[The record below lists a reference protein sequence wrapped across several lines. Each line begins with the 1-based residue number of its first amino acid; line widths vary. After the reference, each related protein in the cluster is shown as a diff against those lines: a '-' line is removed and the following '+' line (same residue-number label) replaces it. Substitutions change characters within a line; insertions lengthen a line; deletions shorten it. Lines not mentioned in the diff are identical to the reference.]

1 MTLTVTLAAAV
12 LIGVTLGLL
21 GGGGSI
27 LTVPILVYI
36 AGVPAKE
43 AIAMSLFVVGVTA
56 AFAVIPHA
64 RAGRVRWRT
73 GVIFGLAGM
82 TGAYAGGRVAE
93 YIPGQWLLIGF
104 AIMMVATA
112 VAMLRGRRTRA
123 DRPIPHELPIA
134 HVLADGVVV
143 GLVTGLVGAGGG
155 FLVVPALALLGGLPM
170 ATAVGTSLLVIAMK
184 SAAGLA
190 GYLHSVHINWGLTLA
205 VTAAAVAGSVLGGRL
220 AGKISQDALRKAF
233 GWFVI
238 AMAAFVL
245 LQQAPATTRHWLLT
259 TPTGWAT
266 LAAAVL
272 GAVVA
277 GVLQHR
283 HQRAATASTEVPPP
297 PRTPAAIG

>member
-1 MTLTVTLAAAV
+1 
-12 LIGVTLGLL
+12 
-21 GGGGSI
+21 
-27 LTVPILVYI
+27 
-36 AGVPAKE
+36 
-43 AIAMSLFVVGVTA
+43 
-56 AFAVIPHA
+56 
-64 RAGRVRWRT
+64 
-73 GVIFGLAGM
+73 
-82 TGAYAGGRVAE
+82 
-93 YIPGQWLLIGF
+93 
-104 AIMMVATA
+104 MMVATA
-112 VAMLRGRRTRA
+112 VAMLRGRRTRT
-123 DRPIPHELPIA
+123 DRPVPHELPIA

-184 SAAGLA
+184 SGAGLA
-190 GYLHSVHINWGLTLA
+190 GYLHSVHIHWGLALA

-220 AGKISQDALRKAF
+220 AGKISQDTLRKAF

-277 GVLQHR
+277 GVLHHR

>member
-1 MTLTVTLAAAV
+1 
-12 LIGVTLGLL
+12 
-21 GGGGSI
+21 
-27 LTVPILVYI
+27 
-36 AGVPAKE
+36 
-43 AIAMSLFVVGVTA
+43 
-56 AFAVIPHA
+56 
-64 RAGRVRWRT
+64 
-73 GVIFGLAGM
+73 
-82 TGAYAGGRVAE
+82 
-93 YIPGQWLLIGF
+93 
-104 AIMMVATA
+104 
-112 VAMLRGRRTRA
+112 
-123 DRPIPHELPIA
+123 
-134 HVLADGVVV
+134 
-143 GLVTGLVGAGGG
+143 
-155 FLVVPALALLGGLPM
+155 M

-190 GYLHSVHINWGLTLA
+190 GYLHSVHIHWGLALA

-220 AGKISQDALRKAF
+220 AGKISQDTLRKAF

-259 TPTGWAT
+259 TPTGWAI